1 MTERVTSAVIGLGD
15 FGMKHLELLSKN
27 PRCDLIPVVGRT
39 ASKAEFMAV
48 RFNVPRCYVT
58 PEALFAAETP
68 RAVSVATAGT
78 YHLRPSLLALQ
89 HGAAVL
95 LEKPVVL
102 NSADGAL
109 LAAAEVQSSGFVMPA
124 HILRFAEPY
133 REVKRRIDSGEIG
146 VPVSF
151 AFRRYRQQNHDARF
165 PDMHPAFMTAVH
177 DIDLALWMSVAAA
190 VEVTRAEVRIAEF
203 HQPAVVWATVRGD
216 NGTLWSFQVSWLL
229 PDDTPVLNAVER
241 FGSKGYVTLGADE
254 ALREISTERPESS
267 MDLAVEDLDAALAA
281 EPDHFMDCAD
291 AGTPS
296 PLVRLEDV
304 LRGIAIAE
312 RVAGGTKKLEF
323 V

>member
-1 MTERVTSAVIGLGD
+1 M
-15 FGMKHLELLSKN
+15 
-27 PRCDLIPVVGRT
+27 
-39 ASKAEFMAV
+39 
-48 RFNVPRCYVT
+48 
-58 PEALFAAETP
+58 
-68 RAVSVATAGT
+68 SVATAGT

-133 REVKRRIDSGEIG
+133 REVKRRIDSGKIG

-203 HQPAVVWATVRGD
+203 HQPAVVGATVRGD

-229 PDDTPVLNAVER
+229 PDDTPVLNAVEI
-241 FGSKGYVTLGADE
+241 FGSKG
-254 ALREISTERPESS
+254 
-267 MDLAVEDLDAALAA
+267 
-281 EPDHFMDCAD
+281 
-291 AGTPS
+291 
-296 PLVRLEDV
+296 
-304 LRGIAIAE
+304 
-312 RVAGGTKKLEF
+312 
-323 V
+323 